1 MNCQDG
7 ISNIDAYMN
16 SHEGKINID
25 PDMNCQDVNINIDS
39 DMYNYMFVDTIHDT
53 MNMYIF

>member
-1 MNCQDG
+1 
-7 ISNIDAYMN
+7 MN

-39 DMYNYMFVDTIHDT
+39 DMYNYMFVDTIQYTRYNEYVH
-53 MNMYIF
+53 ILI